1 VIVKPLLNNLKRNK
15 MNYIARGCMYCEGIC
30 NKECLP
36 KKETLEEAAE
46 KIYPHHKGLT
56 TTASNRIMFRRCAWI
71 KGVKWMQE
79 RMYSEEDLISFAHF
93 YFREE
98 FNSTMQNSNKSTDE
112 ILQEWFNQFKKTKQD
127 ETT

>member
-1 VIVKPLLNNLKRNK
+1 

-36 KKETLEEAAE
+36 KKETVDEAAE
-46 KIYPHHKGLT
+46 YYVKMQYP
-56 TTASNRIMFRRCAWI
+56 M
-71 KGVKWMQE
+71 GVEKEYPINDFIQGAKWQQQQ
-79 RMYSEEDLISFAHF
+79 MYSEEDLISFARF
-93 YFREE
+93 YFQEE

>member
-1 VIVKPLLNNLKRNK
+1 

-36 KKETLEEAAE
+36 KQETVDEAA
-46 KIYPHHKGLT
+46 KNIYIDFNPYLLGVNIGNWLTKEAFKKG
-56 TTASNRIMFRRCAWI
+56 A
-71 KGVKWMQE
+71 KWQQE
-79 RMYSEEDLISFAHF
+79 QMYSEEDLISFAHF
-93 YFREE
+93 YFQEE